1 MDPKQRNYLLL
12 AGCVL
17 LVIGAWALLLWPR
30 PVGTTSITQ
39 GLDIRGGMSVIL
51 TARPGAGQSVSP
63 DDMDKAELII
73 NNRVNKLGASETSV
87 QRQGSDSLLV
97 QIPGVKNRDQ
107 ALSIINTTGRLEF
120 VDVSSLPSSTVDEI
134 NAWISRGQPRGSEM
148 PSIPPNV
155 QYTPVLT
162 GDVITN
168 AAPSQATSGLHAGQ
182 ITVNL
187 TMNASGAAKWADY
200 TGSHVGKQVA
210 IVLDRVVQS
219 APVVNEKISGGQ
231 TEISGS
237 FTADDAT
244 YLATVLQTGSLPVKL
259 EAVDTRMVG
268 PTLGQDSLHQGVY
281 AALFGL
287 LIVAIYLIV
296 FYRGMGGVSVVGL
309 GVFASMFL
317 GLLSLLSLLGLFA
330 LSLPGIAGIVLTIG
344 LAADSS
350 ILINERFREEIGL
363 GKTVRSAAASGTKH
377 AIITSADAD
386 IVTFVSALALFAFAI
401 GPVRGFALTLML
413 GIGCDLAMM
422 LLFSRPLIM
431 MLGEGVIA
439 KAPAVWGVPAEV
451 AKVRTAAPAKTKK
464 GGAANA

>member
-12 AGCVL
+12 ALCAI
-17 LVIGAWALLLWPR
+17 LVIGSWVFFVP
-30 PVGTTSITQ
+30 PQTKITQ
-39 GLDIRGGMSVIL
+39 GLDIRGGLSVIL
-51 TARPGAGQSVSP
+51 TAKPSTGQSLTSG
-63 DDMDKAELII
+63 DMDKAQLII

-97 QIPGVKNRDQ
+97 QIPGVKNADA
-107 ALSIINTTGRLEF
+107 ALKIIDETGKLEF
-120 VDVSSLPSSTVDEI
+120 VDVSSLPSSTVAAID
-134 NAWISRGQPRGSEM
+134 AWQAKGSPRATA
-148 PSIPPNV
+148 PRIPDNV
-155 QYTPVLT
+155 AYVPVLS
-162 GDVITN
+162 GDKITN
-168 AAPSQATSGLHAGQ
+168 ATAGQ
-182 ITVNL
+182 SSSTGSAGNITVTL
-187 TMNASGAAKWADY
+187 TMDSAGTKAWADY
-200 TGSHVGKQVA
+200 TTANVNKQVA

-219 APVVNEKISGGQ
+219 APSIREPILSGN

-237 FTADDAT
+237 FTVDEAT

-259 EAVDTRMVG
+259 EPVDTRVVG
-268 PTLGQDSLHQGVY
+268 PTLGQDSLRQGVY
-281 AALFGL
+281 AALVGL
-287 LIVAIYLIV
+287 LIVAIYLTA
-296 FYRGMGGVSVVGL
+296 FYRGMGLIAVVGL

-317 GLLSLLSLLGLFA
+317 GLLAALSTFGVFA

-350 ILINERFREEIGL
+350 ILINERFREEIGM

-401 GPVRGFALTLML
+401 GPVKGFALTLML
-413 GIGCDLAMM
+413 GIACDLIMM

-431 MLGEGVIA
+431 LLGETVVA
-439 KAPAVWGVPAEV
+439 KAPAFWGIPKQV
-451 AKVRTAAPAKTKK
+451 TAARPAAAKK

>member
-12 AGCVL
+12 AICAI
-17 LVIGAWALLLWPR
+17 LVIGSWLLFVP
-30 PVGTTSITQ
+30 PTAKITQ
-39 GLDIRGGMSVIL
+39 GLDIRGGLSVIL
-51 TARPGAGQSVSP
+51 KARPSNGQEVQAA
-63 DDMDKAELII
+63 DMDKAELII
-73 NNRVNKLGASETSV
+73 SNRVNKLGASETSV
-87 QRQGSDSLLV
+87 QRQGGDSLLV

-107 ALSIINTTGRLEF
+107 ALKIIDTTGKLEF
-120 VDVSSLPSSTVDEI
+120 VDVSSLPSATVDAI
-134 NAWISRGQPRGSEM
+134 ALWIKNGSPKKGA
-148 PSIPPNV
+148 PSIPDSV
-155 QYTPVLT
+155 KYAPVIT
-162 GDVITN
+162 GDQIRT
-168 AAPSQATSGLHAGQ
+168 AAAGQDSNGLHAGQ
-182 ITVNL
+182 IVVNL
-187 TMNASGAAKWADY
+187 TMNSAATNTWREY
-200 TGSHVGKQVA
+200 TATHVNQQVA

-219 APVVNEKISGGQ
+219 APSINGPIPTGD

-237 FTADDAT
+237 FTADEAS

-259 EAVDTRMVG
+259 EAIDTRYVG

-281 AALFGL
+281 AALVGM
-287 LIVAIYLIV
+287 LIVAIYLIA
-296 FYRGMGGVSVVGL
+296 FYRGMGLISVLGL
-309 GVFASMFL
+309 GIFASMFL
-317 GLLSLLSLLGLFA
+317 GLLAGLSLIGQFA

-401 GPVRGFALTLML
+401 GPVKGFALTLML
-413 GIGCDLAMM
+413 GIGCDLVMM

-431 MLGEGVIA
+431 LLGETLIT
-439 KAPAVWGVPAEV
+439 KAPAFWGVPKELIAT
-451 AKVRTAAPAKTKK
+451 RAAAGKK